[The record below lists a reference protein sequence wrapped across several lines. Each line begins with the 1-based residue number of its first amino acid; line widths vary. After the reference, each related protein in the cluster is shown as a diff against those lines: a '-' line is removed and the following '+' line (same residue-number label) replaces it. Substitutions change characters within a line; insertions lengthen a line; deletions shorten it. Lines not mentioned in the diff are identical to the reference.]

1 MVHQMRSP
9 LIRQKRGSGGFTTV
23 YLLMILGAL
32 VMAVVMIINAAC
44 GYAARS
50 IVDNVCA
57 LAGRSVLSEFQKN
70 LYERYGIFAVRGDEA
85 LLSRLSEFYIG
96 GSLVST
102 KSLVKP
108 SAIKIAASSQEHP
121 ALDVSEFGK
130 QVRRLAPGAAITR
143 GKILEFLLEKAGIPG
158 GAGSGPDGTSGDP
171 SSATAEY
178 STDDAYGDAEKS
190 FRKDSDSNKG
200 KSIKGPL
207 HRTLPSKL
215 LGYPKRVSL
224 VLSGGIKDISFSA
237 VAEDEYMLAMC
248 SNVLK
253 KNDSSFMDCELE
265 YIMYGNPSDAANRK
279 ALKMSL
285 FALRFAVNEAKNVSE
300 TGELVVTTAVSAAQA
315 LAEVRALL
323 AGGKVDKLGLDMYQ
337 RLLLA
342 LLPRNEKL
350 ARLMDIMELNI
361 RFVDGANFSFRN
373 YAYGFELT
381 AEFALKKRLGD
392 VTQTH
397 IYR

>member
-1 MVHQMRSP
+1 MRRPSRENR
-9 LIRQKRGSGGFTTV
+9 I
-23 YLLMILGAL
+23 
-32 VMAVVMIINAAC
+32 
-44 GYAARS
+44 
-50 IVDNVCA
+50 
-57 LAGRSVLSEFQKN
+57 SVL
-70 LYERYGIFAVRGDEA
+70 
-85 LLSRLSEFYIG
+85 RLSE
-96 GSLVST
+96 
-102 KSLVKP
+102 K
-108 SAIKIAASSQEHP
+108 A
-121 ALDVSEFGK
+121 
-130 QVRRLAPGAAITR
+130 RRLVGVTASEEDVLRICEQVCFEEFRQVYPFGAK
-143 GKILEFLLEKAGIPG
+143 GFF
-158 GAGSGPDGTSGDP
+158 
-171 SSATAEY
+171 SSI
-178 STDDAYGDAEKS
+178 S
-190 FRKDSDSNKG
+190 
-200 KSIKGPL
+200 
-207 HRTLPSKL
+207 RTVRSVYCTL
-215 LGYPKRVSL
+215 R
-224 VLSGGIKDISFSA
+224 
-237 VAEDEYMLAMC
+237 
-248 SNVLK
+248 
-253 KNDSSFMDCELE
+253 CELE
-265 YIMYGNPSDAANRK
+265 ILQDPSDAANRK

-315 LAEVRALL
+315 LAEVRTLL